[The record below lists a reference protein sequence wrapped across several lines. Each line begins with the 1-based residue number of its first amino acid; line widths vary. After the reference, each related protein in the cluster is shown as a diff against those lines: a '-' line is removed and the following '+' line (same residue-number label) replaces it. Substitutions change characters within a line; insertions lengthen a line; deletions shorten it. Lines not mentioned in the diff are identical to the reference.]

1 MFDSIHIDRIGV
13 KTHRISHP
21 IPLSDKRLPSI
32 TATHR
37 HMHVGAA
44 GAADNLDYYK
54 SARKRRISTE
64 RALKKSIA
72 ASLAIASARA
82 KSALLYPTKS
92 QDRALSSYGLFFE
105 HVWCSTGSDSIAAS
119 TDGGAGGGVYY
130 ASPEDKTQAL
140 YTTETKASAL
150 PTIAEVKAI
159 RMTSQTLNKLSRPKG
174 SWISPLGT
182 ETVVGTANP
191 ISDPS
196 RIGSG
201 RASRTLIPS
210 FAAESVETAPSDDVL
225 SYERSVT
232 LTNAEDVERDE
243 VQDTVDVE
251 AAEEDGEEYYEED
264 AEIEIETMAVAK
276 TIALTVTEGEI
287 ETETGT
293 EVVIVPNTSIE
304 RSVHAHAVDVV
315 MAAGDVETV
324 DIEEV
329 QSPLTADG
337 NEDVK
342 EEDVDVK
349 SHKLIVEKDDYDNDF
364 EDEVEVEVEKIEEDE
379 GGADVEADGEVE
391 GEGEMVGVGEVE
403 AEGDVEAEG
412 EEETEG
418 EVEGDVGEGRETEES
433 DHTVSVTG
441 ETLTD
446 DPASFRA
453 FTEKQY
459 SESDSYS
466 NTCAD
471 SETDST
477 SHRTGPS
484 KGQTEGRDGSMSDIT
499 IPYNADNVDSYE
511 AVGEHVESS
520 ICKTAD
526 SNLNPCTVFDDIF
539 QLAFVDVT
547 VGAVEIDM
555 ALSNPS
561 LAA

>member
-1 MFDSIHIDRIGV
+1 MFDSIHIDMIGL
-13 KTHRISHP
+13 KTHRIAHP

-232 LTNAEDVERDE
+232 LIIAEDVERDE
-243 VQDTVDVE
+243 VLDTDVDVE

-264 AEIEIETMAVAK
+264 AEIEIETMAVTE

-287 ETETGT
+287 ETET

-304 RSVHAHAVDVV
+304 GTVHAHAVDVV
-315 MAAGDVETV
+315 MAAGDVERV

-337 NEDVK
+337 IEDVK

-349 SHKLIVEKDDYDNDF
+349 SHKLIAEKDDYDNDF
-364 EDEVEVEVEKIEEDE
+364 EDEVEAEEFEEDE

-391 GEGEMVGVGEVE
+391 GEGE
-403 AEGDVEAEG
+403 VEAEG
-412 EEETEG
+412 EMEAEG
-418 EVEGDVGEGRETEES
+418 EVEGEVGEGRETEES

-484 KGQTEGRDGSMSDIT
+484 KGQTEGRDGSMSDVT

-539 QLAFVDVT
+539 QSAFVDVT
-547 VGAVEIDM
+547 VDAVEMDM

>member
-1 MFDSIHIDRIGV
+1 M
-13 KTHRISHP
+13 
-21 IPLSDKRLPSI
+21 
-32 TATHR
+32 
-37 HMHVGAA
+37 
-44 GAADNLDYYK
+44 
-54 SARKRRISTE
+54 
-64 RALKKSIA
+64 
-72 ASLAIASARA
+72 
-82 KSALLYPTKS
+82 
-92 QDRALSSYGLFFE
+92 
-105 HVWCSTGSDSIAAS
+105 
-119 TDGGAGGGVYY
+119 YY

-264 AEIEIETMAVAK
+264 AEIEIETMAVAE

-315 MAAGDVETV
+315 MAAGDVERV

-364 EDEVEVEVEKIEEDE
+364 EDEEEVEVEVEKIEEDE

-391 GEGEMVGVGEVE
+391 AEGEMEGEGDVE
-403 AEGDVEAEG
+403 AEGDVEGEGEVEADGEVEAEG

-446 DPASFRA
+446 DPDSFRA